1 MDIKSCVELNNG
13 IKMPFLGLGVFR
25 SPAGEVTRSAVRTAL
40 EYGYRMVDT
49 ARIYCNERSVGR
61 GIQDAHVSRDQV
73 FVTTKL
79 WKSDWANP
87 RQGLVES
94 LQRLQLDYVDLYL
107 LHWPFK
113 GYEQAYLELEKL
125 QKEGLCRAI
134 GVSNFKIHHLQAL
147 KQAGATV
154 VPQVNQVECH
164 PQNDEAELVN
174 YCRQHNIVVEAY
186 SPLGGEGQSL
196 VADPRIQ
203 SIADYLK
210 VTPAQILLRW
220 NIQRG
225 VVVIPKSVHADR
237 VHADRIKVNSQVFDF
252 ELSQDEMDAI
262 SSMNA
267 NMRRAFDSDRIDQRP
282 DSTFPKIVEED

>member
-1 MDIKSCVELNNG
+1 MSNIVITISRQYGAAGREIAQKVAE
-13 IKMPFLGLGVFR
+13 KLGVNLYDR
-25 SPAGEVTRSAVRTAL
+25 QLVHIAAAQL
-40 EYGYRMVDT
+40 Q
-49 ARIYCNERSVGR
+49 I
-61 GIQDAHVSRDQV
+61 DQ
-73 FVTTKL
+73 L
-79 WKSDWANP
+79 
-87 RQGLVES
+87 
-94 LQRLQLDYVDLYL
+94 
-107 LHWPFK
+107 
-113 GYEQAYLELEKL
+113 
-125 QKEGLCRAI
+125 
-134 GVSNFKIHHLQAL
+134 
-147 KQAGATV
+147 
-154 VPQVNQVECH
+154 
-164 PQNDEAELVN
+164 DEAELLN

-237 VHADRIKVNSQVFDF
+237 IKVNSQVFDF